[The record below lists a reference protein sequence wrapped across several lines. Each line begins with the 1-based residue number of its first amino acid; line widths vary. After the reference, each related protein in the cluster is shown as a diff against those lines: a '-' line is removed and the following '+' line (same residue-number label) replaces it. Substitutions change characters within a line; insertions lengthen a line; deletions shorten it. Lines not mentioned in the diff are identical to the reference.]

1 MLFIVLHLIEAAL
14 LNIKQDY
21 VHASIYLPTNHS
33 TTSILLC
40 SLTFGLNRLFWAS
53 ILAFVAYTL
62 LDRALRRPYESSQSL
77 ICRNL
82 ALLLAKY
89 TFLLAFA
96 SAISI
101 GDDYMLAK
109 FTATELVLSN
119 ILLILVSV
127 LAVRTT
133 DAERQELAAM
143 IHRINVGLG
152 QGIQHMW
159 IVLKAQLNSLMGILG
174 TGLLI
179 SCFISGA

>member
-1 MLFIVLHLIEAAL
+1 MLFILHLIEAAL

-21 VHASIYLPTNHS
+21 IHASKYLPANPS
-33 TTSILLC
+33 TTTILLC
-40 SLTFGLNRLFWAS
+40 SLTFGLTRLFYASSAGLAIHTFRDYVLRRVDWSAQTLLCRRFTLLVAKSTTLIFMAS
-53 ILAFVAYTL
+53 I
-62 LDRALRRPYESSQSL
+62 
-77 ICRNL
+77 
-82 ALLLAKY
+82 
-89 TFLLAFA
+89 
-96 SAISI
+96 ISV
-101 GDDYMLAK
+101 GNDGLLAK

-152 QGIQHMW
+152 QGIQHTW